1 MSIHGKQIVILS
13 LFRFDNLLTSTGFT
27 LAKHLS
33 KDNTVFYFD
42 NPFTYTDFVKQR
54 NTPAGMLRRNYTT
67 GKTDGIQA
75 VDGFPNLKVILSPLL
90 WPIHFLPEG
99 KLYRLLLQ
107 QNEAVIRRR
116 IKQVLKRF
124 NVDDFVFINSFQF
137 HYPNVATGLQPAL
150 QVYHSLDPVH
160 TPFDRKHGLVS
171 EEILVRQ
178 SDLVI
183 CSSQQLYREK
193 KALNPNTF
201 FIPNAADI
209 KDSQKALAAELPCAE
224 ILESIP
230 KPIVGYFGSVEHRF
244 DFGLLQG
251 VVEANPEKSF
261 VFVGPAN
268 REHLPEWFLQAK
280 NVYLQ
285 GPVPHSEMPAV
296 LKGFDVA
303 IIPFRKTDF
312 SRTVFPLKLFE
323 YLGAGKPVVATD
335 FNPDLAGFTNG
346 TVAYCSDAESF
357 SNALHLALQQN
368 NAVALEKRLAV
379 ARENT
384 WEIRVAEFQQLVS
397 DALDRKKAGN
407 RTAGSSTNKAD
418 RSDAN

>member
-13 LFRFDNLLTSTGFT
+13 LFRFDSLLTSTGFT

-42 NPFTYTDFVKQR
+42 NPFTYTDFAKQR
-54 NTPAGMLRRNYTT
+54 NTEAGKLRRNYTI
-67 GKTDGIQA
+67 GKSNGIHA
-75 VDGFPNLKVILSPLL
+75 VEGFPNLNVVLSPLL

-99 KLYRLLLQ
+99 ELYRLLLQ
-107 QNEAVIRRR
+107 RNEAIIRKR
-116 IKQVLKRF
+116 IKEVLKSF
-124 NVDDFVFINSFQF
+124 KVKDYVFINSFQF
-137 HYPNVATGLQPAL
+137 HYPNVATGLDPVL
-150 QVYHSLDPVH
+150 TVYHSLDPVH

-171 EEILVRQ
+171 EERLVRK

-193 KALNPNTF
+193 KALNQHTF

-209 KDSQKALAAELPCAE
+209 RDSQKALLNDLPPAE
-224 ILESIP
+224 ILAKIP
-230 KPIVGYFGSVEHRF
+230 KPIFGYFGSVEHRF
-244 DFGLLQG
+244 DFTLLQG
-251 VVEANPEKSF
+251 VINASPEKSF
-261 VFVGPAN
+261 VFVGPAAK
-268 REHLPEWFLQAK
+268 EHLPDWFLQAK
-280 NVYLQ
+280 NVYLL

-335 FNPDLAGFTNG
+335 FNPDLANFTKG
-346 TVAYCSDAESF
+346 TVAYCSNAALF
-357 SNALHLALQQN
+357 SAALQ
-368 NAVALEKRLAV
+368 AALEQNTAHAVEQRLAV
-379 ARENT
+379 AKENT
-384 WEIRVAEFQQLVS
+384 WEIRVAEFQQLVNGFIQM
-397 DALDRKKAGN
+397 KKQAGKT
-407 RTAGSSTNKAD
+407 TAGG
-418 RSDAN
+418 